1 MLGNVRAR
9 HNELLEIERSINE
22 LVILIQDLNT
32 IVVQQDAP
40 VQDIENQ
47 VEGTVGDL
55 RDANKELDIANEKA
69 RHRRKLKWIC
79 SGIVVLIVLG
89 IALGVGLGVGLIKNP
104 VSSGGSNTGN
114 TTTRRSVEE
123 LELLPAAAVIKLPV
137 GFGGPGLLL

>member
-1 MLGNVRAR
+1 M
-9 HNELLEIERSINE
+9 
-22 LVILIQDLNT
+22 
-32 IVVQQDAP
+32 
-40 VQDIENQ
+40 QDIENQ

-104 VSSGGSNTGN
+104 VGSGSSSGSNA